1 MTPPVVRERDPRRPA
16 TGSTPAAAA
25 MPGPAS
31 RAVTID
37 DRVVVFRNAR
47 SYAASQYYALR
58 HLIEEGRRH
67 GGVSMLAV
75 TSPDVGEGKTTT
87 AINLAGALAQASAAR
102 VLLIDADLRRPAV
115 ARRLGLQPDHAGLA
129 EAILDRALSL
139 AAVAEPV
146 SGCNLAIVRAGGVG
160 DTSYEVLHSPR
171 VGDLLQEA
179 RTQYDFIIVDTAPL
193 LPIPDARI
201 VGKWVDGFL
210 LVVGADRTPRKM
222 VEESLNL
229 MAPEKVIGIVFNGD
243 DRSAGRHD
251 YYEHAGAAAGRP
263 RWPGRLVAGL
273 RGRPLGGNTPWR

>member
-1 MTPPVVRERDPRRPA
+1 MTPPVVRMTQQQEHEPRRR
-16 TGSTPAAAA
+16 AAA
-25 MPGPAS
+25 G
-31 RAVTID
+31 ID
-37 DRVVVFRNAR
+37 DRLVVFRNAR
-47 SYAASQYYALR
+47 SYATSQYWALR
-58 HLIEEGRRH
+58 HLVEEGRRH

-75 TSPDVGEGKTTT
+75 TSPDTGEGKTTT
-87 AINLAGALAQASAAR
+87 AINLAGALAQGSEAR

-115 ARRLGLQPDHAGLA
+115 ARRLGLELDRAGLA

-139 AAVAEPV
+139 TAVAEPV
-146 SGCNLAIVRAGGVG
+146 SGFNLSVVRAGGVG

-179 RTQYDFIIVDTAPL
+179 RAQYDYIIVDTAPL

-243 DRSAGRHD
+243 HRSADGHD
-251 YYEHAGAAAGRP
+251 YYEHAGAAAAAARP
-263 RWPGRLVAGL
+263 GWPRRLVAGL
-273 RGRPLGGNTPWR
+273 RRRPLERNTPWR